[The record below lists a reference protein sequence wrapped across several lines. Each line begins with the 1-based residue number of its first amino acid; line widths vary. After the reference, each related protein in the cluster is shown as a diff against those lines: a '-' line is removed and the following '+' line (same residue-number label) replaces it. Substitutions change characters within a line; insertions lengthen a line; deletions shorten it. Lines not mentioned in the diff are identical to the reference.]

1 MFAAI
6 LTCGMAMVSCAVEDL
21 PVDPA
26 DQPVVTVLDL
36 EDEDALNAFVIA
48 DAAKMT
54 ASIVDDEATQSKA
67 LQLVRGGSS
76 GIGFAAYQ
84 FPDMENATEV
94 EISFDVNIKAA
105 IQGTSGITIGDASVH
120 NTTFGGFTAGQ
131 WGYGSNGA
139 IFYFGGGRGRIVPG
153 NNTNFDY
160 FQINGVC
167 KAAPDADAV
176 KGVAE
181 PTWDRFTTDVWNTW
195 LTVNVVVN
203 VAEKTYSYSIANGEE
218 VYWAEENLPF
228 VSEGAE
234 TCTQLDFHSGNAAT
248 VLFKNISVSKKKMDA
263 SIKYA
268 DYTIQFIDTEG
279 NPIPEDLKVPVVRR
293 GKVGTEITLL
303 DSDKAN
309 MQTADGAT
317 KYIYQS
323 DNSEGATITEDGTV
337 INVVFKAEAVPTYKY
352 ILNGMI
358 DGVPGLDGRLFIFQ
372 GEEFVGKV
380 TTFYLPIGCGKDG
393 AYYFVTP
400 KTYNGYDVSFNGSE
414 ETTAGY
420 VLQTVNY
427 VLDPNVVYFADCE
440 DMDDFREL
448 KAQKKRIKE
457 ALVQFPTP
465 SDKDDLLDF
474 MLYLKPKIQHSE
486 HSDAFLMKYN
496 ECVEKVE
503 ILYPEDPDF
512 EKIIG
517 SKVKKNNWGKFR
529 GNMKKTGMVMGGIG
543 RVVWVI
549 LKIAGILLIIAIV
562 LFIVLMI
569 LGSLS

>member
-323 DNSEGATITEDGTV
+323 DNSEGVTITEDGTV

-440 DMDDFREL
+440 DMEIVGETINGYAWGTFNRVSQGKHIRLAVGTSMTTKDAISVAGTYD
-448 KAQKKRIKE
+448 I
-457 ALVQFPTP
+457 ALYGR
-465 SDKDDLLDF
+465 SDSGTS
-474 MLYLKPKIQHSE
+474 YPVTIYIIA
-486 HSDAFLMKYN
+486 SDGT
-496 ECVEKVE
+496 ETKVE
-503 ILYPEDPDF
+503 AAASPESFGNAGMGWFIFSNVAIPAGAKLKFVNETEGTGFGYDCL
-512 EKIIG
+512 KV
-517 SKVKKNNWGKFR
+517 SKP
-529 GNMKKTGMVMGGIG
+529 
-543 RVVWVI
+543 
-549 LKIAGILLIIAIV
+549 APAE
-562 LFIVLMI
+562 
-569 LGSLS
+569 